1 MRCQKSSTTMST
13 PRIAIIIYSMYG
25 HITKT
30 PPKPDYP
37 VMMME
42 NLPDFDGYLLVIPTR
57 LGSMPG
63 QWKAFWDTTGALW
76 ASGALA
82 ETFAG
87 VFVSTSVLGGG
98 QDMTVANTM
107 STLVH
112 HGINFVPLSYKH
124 APELTNIDEVRGGSP
139 WGAGTLRTPT
149 GTRDPSALELKIA
162 RMQGKAF

>member
-1 MRCQKSSTTMST
+1 
-13 PRIAIIIYSMYG
+13 
-25 HITKT
+25 
-30 PPKPDYP
+30 
-37 VMMME
+37 MMME

-63 QWKAFWDTTGALW
+63 QWKVHNVKPHRHIYTDRLSQAFWDTTGALW

-124 APELTNIDEVRGGSP
+124 APELTNIDEVHGG
-139 WGAGTLRTPT
+139 
-149 GTRDPSALELKIA
+149 
-162 RMQGKAF
+162 MC